1 MTDPIS
7 LEYLE
12 KRLLDQREEMTNQ
25 IILIHQGM
33 REDKKDF
40 FDALSVTNGH
50 IQKISVNME
59 KLATE
64 QTIRLDQHSDRLGK
78 VEGKV
83 DSNTESRIKSDL
95 KWALAGVMST
105 SLLGAA
111 VKLLFFPAP

>member
-1 MTDPIS
+1 MTEPIS

-40 FDALSVTNGH
+40 FDALG
-50 IQKISVNME
+50 IISTDMKTMSINLE

-64 QTIRLDQHSDRLGK
+64 QTIRLDQHSERLGK

-95 KWALAGVMST
+95 KWALAGVVST
-105 SLLGAA
+105 TLLGAA